1 MDTEAPLDTLPGP
14 GCLRGTVMKIRN
26 ELVAI
31 LLVVAMF
38 VVADLTGQ
46 AEIIFPEIA
55 ALALGAWVMEKSPW
69 PGTDFH
75 FWFSP
80 SLAALTGIL
89 IVRYVTYAPFF
100 MITAAFCLVVL
111 QLKLSRSAVLPSI
124 SAAILPII
132 TRSESWWYPLSVCV
146 LTGLIALG
154 RVAMNRRTP
163 ENDPAAGTFDR
174 GKEKAWSLRERL
186 HWGKLLAGVTLV
198 TAVAVGF
205 DFTFMVAP
213 PLIVAFIELS
223 KPGGVLRDKA
233 GRAFTLLGLAAFSG
247 VSWLYLMH
255 TVFHLPIWI
264 SACLSTPTVFLLYH
278 ALRLPFPPAVAIA
291 LLPAILPE
299 DALLM
304 YPVQVLAGSAGFVV
318 LSKAFF
324 GNGLFVSGRTNE
336 ASASEDAS

>member
-1 MDTEAPLDTLPGP
+1 
-14 GCLRGTVMKIRN
+14 MKIRN
-26 ELVAI
+26 ELPAI
-31 LLVVAMF
+31 LLVIAMF
-38 VVADLTGQ
+38 SVAELTGQ
-46 AEIIFPEIA
+46 KEIIFPEIA

-69 PGTDFH
+69 PGADFH

-89 IVRYVTYAPFF
+89 IVRYFTYAPFL

-132 TRSESWWYPLSVCV
+132 TRSESWWYPISVCV
-146 LTGLIALG
+146 LTGTIALG
-154 RVAMNRRTP
+154 RVVFARRPP
-163 ENDPAAGTFDR
+163 EKDPAAGTFER
-174 GKEKAWSLRERL
+174 KNVQAWSPRERL
-186 HWGKLLAGVTLV
+186 HWGKLLSGVALV

-213 PLIVAFIELS
+213 PLIVAYVELS

-233 GRAFTLLGLAAFSG
+233 GRAFILLGLAAFSG
-247 VSWLYLMH
+247 VSWLYLTH

-264 SACLSTPTVFLLYH
+264 STCLSTPTVFLLYH
-278 ALRLPFPPAVAIA
+278 AFRLPFPPAVAIA
-291 LLPAILPE
+291 LLPAILPG

-318 LSKAFF
+318 LSKALF
-324 GNGLFVSGRTNE
+324 GNRFPVTERTNE
-336 ASASEDAS
+336 TSATVDAS

>member
-1 MDTEAPLDTLPGP
+1 
-14 GCLRGTVMKIRN
+14 MKIRY
-26 ELVAI
+26 ELPAI
-31 LLVVAMF
+31 LLVLAMF
-38 VVADLTGQ
+38 VIADSTGQ
-46 AEIIFPEIA
+46 KEIIFPEIA
-55 ALALGAWVMEKSPW
+55 ALALGAWIMEKSPW
-69 PGTDFH
+69 PGADFH

-89 IVRYVTYAPFF
+89 IVRYVIYSPFF
-100 MITAAFCLVVL
+100 MIIAAFFLVVL

-146 LTGLIALG
+146 LTGIIALG
-154 RVAMNRRTP
+154 RAYFNRRTP
-163 ENDPAAGTFDR
+163 GNDSAAGTFD
-174 GKEKAWSLRERL
+174 GKKEKAWSPRERL

-213 PLIVAFIELS
+213 PLIVAFVELS
-223 KPGGVLRDKA
+223 KPGGALRDKA
-233 GRAFTLLGLAAFSG
+233 GRAFIVLVLAAFSG
-247 VSWLYLMH
+247 VSWLYLIH

-264 SACLSTPTVFLLYH
+264 SACFSTSTVFLLYH
-278 ALRLPFPPAVAIA
+278 AFRLPFPPAVAIA

-299 DALLM
+299 DILLL

-318 LSKAFF
+318 LSKACF
-324 GNGLFVSGRTNE
+324 GNSGTPSRIREQLTGVQE
-336 ASASEDAS
+336 VP